1 MLVNISVYQKN
12 DVWYASIIENDRLKR
27 IKIDGSLIQLLKQQ
41 GHKNYYECRIS
52 GCETSND
59 KP

>member
-1 MLVNISVYQKN
+1 MFSVYQKN
-12 DVWYASIIENDRLKR
+12 NVWYASIIEGDRLKR
-27 IKIDGSLIQLLKQQ
+27 IKIDGSLIQLLKQL

-52 GCETSND
+52 SSKTSHD